1 MIYPDFLELLRV
13 FAKHKVA
20 YAVIGGYAVGIHAEP
35 RYTKDLDILIVP
47 EKKNAKALLAALS
60 EFGAPISNLS
70 VDELATPGLLYV
82 FGIPPLRVDILNRI
96 VGANVKALIKRAKKI
111 KIADTSLKVVA
122 IADLIML
129 KKLAGRKQDLADI
142 EKLKAVKQLKR

>member
-122 IADLIML
+122 IADLMML